1 MVPTL
6 RAAACAAALLVAG
19 CGKDSTSPTPPEI
32 EKTTFAS
39 SLNIDL
45 ATMTK
50 TADGLYYKD
59 ITVGT
64 GATIATGQL
73 VGARYKGWLADGTLF
88 DSNVGAQ
95 SAFPFHFGRGE
106 VIQGWD
112 LGLVGMKVGGKRLL
126 IIPPS
131 LGYGPDKN
139 GPIPANSILVFEVT
153 VESAT

>member
-1 MVPTL
+1 MFRTL

-19 CGKDSTSPTPPEI
+19 CGDSTSPAPPEI
-32 EKTTFAS
+32 EKTSFAS
-39 SLNIDL
+39 SLHIDL

-59 ITVGT
+59 ITAGT
-64 GATIATGQL
+64 GATIANNQL
-73 VGARYKGWLADGTLF
+73 IGARYTGWLADGTQF
-88 DSNVGAQ
+88 DSNVTAQ
-95 SAFPFHFGRGE
+95 SAFPFHLGRGE

-112 LGLVGMKVGGKRLL
+112 LGLVGMKVGGTRLL

-131 LGYGPDKN
+131 LGYGPSRN
-139 GPIPANSILVFEVT
+139 GPIPANSILVFEVK

>member
-1 MVPTL
+1 MFRTL

-19 CGKDSTSPTPPEI
+19 CGDSTSPNPPDI

-50 TADGLYYKD
+50 TPDGVYYKNL
-59 ITVGT
+59 TVGD
-64 GATIATGQL
+64 GATIAAGQL
-73 VGARYKGWLADGTLF
+73 INARYTGWLADGTKF
-88 DSNVGAQ
+88 GTNVGGDP
-95 SAFPFHFGRGE
+95 FPFHFGRGE
-106 VIQGWD
+106 VIEGWD
-112 LGLVGMKVGGKRLL
+112 LGLVGMKVGGKRQL

-131 LGYGPDKN
+131 LGYGPSSN
-139 GPIPANSILVFEVT
+139 GPIPGNSILVFEVT

>member
-1 MVPTL
+1 MLRTL

-19 CGKDSTSPTPPEI
+19 CGDSTSPKPPDI

-50 TADGLYYKD
+50 TPEGVYYKD
-59 ITVGT
+59 LNVGT
-64 GATIATGQL
+64 GATIAAGQL
-73 VGARYKGWLADGTLF
+73 IGARYTGWLANGTQF
-88 DSNVGAQ
+88 DSNVTAQ
-95 SAFPFHFGRGE
+95 SPFPFHLGARE
-106 VIQGWD
+106 VIEGWD
-112 LGLVGMKVGGKRLL
+112 LGLVGMKVGGKRQL

-131 LGYGPDKN
+131 LGYGPNSN
-139 GPIPANSILVFEVT
+139 GPIPGNSILVFEVV